1 MSILSLVGLL
11 LSFIG
16 FFICLSA
23 HEAAHAYVADK
34 LGDPTAKY
42 LGRMTLNPLA
52 HIDIIGTVIVPV
64 FLIISG
70 LPAFGWAKPVLID
83 IRNFRN
89 PRLGN
94 FLTALAGPLANLI
107 FALILVIII
116 KIIPAASFLI
126 LLVRINIILAI
137 FNLIPIPPLDG
148 SKVWNLILPW
158 ESYLTLERIGPF
170 ILIAFLALSNYGG
183 GAIFI
188 LADHISN
195 FLLNVI

>member
-107 FALILVIII
+107 FALILVITI

-170 ILIAFLALSNYGG
+170 ILIAFLAFSNYGG
-183 GAIFI
+183 GAIFT
-188 LADHISN
+188 LADRISN